1 MVSGY
6 SINYSELN
14 TDENLNVKGILNFKQ
29 KLEIFLKAIKT
40 IFTLE
45 RNKYLTEEQWY
56 TFHSLVY

>member
-1 MVSGY
+1 VVSGY

-14 TDENLNVKGILNFKQ
+14 TDENLNVKGIHNFKQ
-29 KLEIFLKAIKT
+29 KLEIFLKVIKT

-45 RNKYLTEEQWY
+45 RNKYITEEQWY